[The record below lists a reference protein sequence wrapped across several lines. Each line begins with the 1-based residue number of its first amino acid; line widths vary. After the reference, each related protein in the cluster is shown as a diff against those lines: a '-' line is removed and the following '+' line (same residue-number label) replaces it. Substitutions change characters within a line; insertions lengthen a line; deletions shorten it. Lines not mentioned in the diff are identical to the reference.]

1 MFTFWESPVSFV
13 CLVRPYS
20 QKNSLQIPFLFGSLR
35 PISTSIGTK
44 LMIALTRFRIGSR
57 LGGSPDVLRVV
68 TVLPLGV
75 LSLPHP
81 LCNHPLAV
89 QLVQNH
95 HPEKWKFRLEVNISD
110 LIAVKASGKK
120 RKITNRRGAGVGRW
134 LCFCSKTQIPKF
146 TFVQNNKF
154 QSIICG
160 IVHSLKQQTP
170 ESPHPPLALSP
181 CSRKMSTTVNMLP
194 FVQKQWFV
202 HDFQK

>member
-20 QKNSLQIPFLFGSLR
+20 WASFMQTPFLFVSLI
-35 PISTSIGTK
+35 PISASIGIE
-44 LMIALTRFRIGSR
+44 LRIALTRFWIGSR
-57 LGGSPDVLRVV
+57 LGGSPDVLSVV
-68 TVLPLGV
+68 AVLPLGV

-95 HPEKWKFRLEVNISD
+95 HPAKWELRLDCSESQLEKDKNH
-110 LIAVKASGKK
+110 
-120 RKITNRRGAGVGRW
+120 TNRRGAGVGRW
-134 LCFCSKTQIPKF
+134 LCFCSKTQVPKF
-146 TFVQNNKF
+146 KFVQNNKF

-181 CSRKMSTTVNMLP
+181 CSRKYRQLNSKYVFLCPETAVC
-194 FVQKQWFV
+194 
-202 HDFQK
+202 